1 MKNNI
6 RWKRNFQVSGTWILL
21 EEKKFDI
28 NFIERRMP
36 RRFVL
41 LFVNKKKSFV
51 LEKRN
56 TTRRK
61 SVAATYLKA
70 ANLYVPFCTFET
82 FERNCSVLA
91 RIYTCIIDSIVF
103 HPTSLWIGQF
113 ITLDYPLSCTVLLL
127 VLYFISRIV
136 HTKCFEKLQFKLNNS
151 LCKYSYIL

>member
-1 MKNNI
+1 MN
-6 RWKRNFQVSGTWILL
+6 RNFQVSDTWILL

-91 RIYTCIIDSIVF
+91 RMYTCIIDSIVF